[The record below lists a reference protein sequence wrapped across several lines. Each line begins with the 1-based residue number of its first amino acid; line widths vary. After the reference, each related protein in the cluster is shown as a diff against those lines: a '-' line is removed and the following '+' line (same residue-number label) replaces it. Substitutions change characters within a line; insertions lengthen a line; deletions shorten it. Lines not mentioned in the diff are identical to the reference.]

1 MSTKRHWFC
10 SLEFQVFLPLVPFII
25 ISVPR
30 LHQILSISLF
40 RLNKG
45 YESTA
50 STLVIVE
57 CQLEDLA

>member
-1 MSTKRHWFC
+1 MSVRYNRWLIKDFF
-10 SLEFQVFLPLVPFII
+10 EP
-25 ISVPR
+25 
-30 LHQILSISLF
+30 

-50 STLVIVE
+50 SALVIVE

>member
-1 MSTKRHWFC
+1 MIVVLLKEVWPDKHV
-10 SLEFQVFLPLVPFII
+10 LERFFLPVRYNRWLIKDFFEP
-25 ISVPR
+25 
-30 LHQILSISLF
+30 

>member
-1 MSTKRHWFC
+1 M
-10 SLEFQVFLPLVPFII
+10 LELDRLNTGQMVLDNLKQVGIDANGNVP
-25 ISVPR
+25 
-30 LHQILSISLF
+30 